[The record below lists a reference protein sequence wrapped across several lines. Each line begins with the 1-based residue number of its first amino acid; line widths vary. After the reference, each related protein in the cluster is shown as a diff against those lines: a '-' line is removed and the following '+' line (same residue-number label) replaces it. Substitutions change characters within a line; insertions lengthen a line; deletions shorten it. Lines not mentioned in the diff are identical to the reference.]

1 MFYSCFVFNTYISC
15 PYQGLVC
22 RLSIVVGR
30 VVGLVSGC
38 LVKVSVGGFLVDV
51 ELSSSLCSDGLLK
64 TIKSGREVFL
74 KLLVDGAIIRVL
86 GVAGVGEVPLKDFR
100 VDPSR
105 PEVFAKYSW
114 FWLRLPRYSKVI
126 RFQHILL
133 KSLREIL
140 DSEGFVELLPPVLN
154 LASDPGL
161 RGAKKVAVSVYGST
175 YELCSS
181 TIMYKQLAATALGK
195 IYFVARNVREEPV
208 ENVKT
213 GRHLIEFTQLD
224 LEWAGASM
232 SEVISLGE
240 KLVYE
245 SCLEV
250 SERAGEIIEE
260 FNPRLKC
267 FKPPY
272 EKITFSE
279 ALSIVRGAGVEVSDS
294 RELPQ
299 EAEELLSIKIG
310 KPFWLI
316 KFPTSGRGFYYMP
329 DEIEPDKNQDFNLI
343 MPEGYGELIDG
354 GVREFRYERI
364 VQRLKE
370 LSEDLSKYSWF
381 LEALKFGIVP
391 TAGFG
396 LGIERYTRYLLN
408 LKYIWEAT
416 PFPKP
421 PGVVN
426 AP

>member
-1 MFYSCFVFNTYISC
+1 MRCGYFNFNTYISGS
-15 PYQGLVC
+15 PQSLVFC
-22 RLSIVVGR
+22 LGVVVGR
-30 VVGLVSGC
+30 VVGFVGGC

-51 ELSSSLCSDGLLK
+51 ELGDSLCSDVLLGF
-64 TIKSGREVFL
+64 IKSGREVFL
-74 KLLVDGAIIRVL
+74 KLFMDGAATKVL
-86 GVAGVGEVPLKDFR
+86 GVAGVGEEPLKNFY
-100 VDPSR
+100 VDASK
-105 PEVFAKYSW
+105 PEIFARYSW
-114 FWLRLPRYSKVI
+114 LWLRFPRYSKII
-126 RFQHILL
+126 RFQHTLL
-133 KSLREIL
+133 KILREIL
-140 DSEGFVELLPPVLN
+140 DSEGFVELIPPVLN

-161 RGAKKVAVSVYGST
+161 RGARKIPVSVYGTT
-175 YELCSS
+175 YELSSS

-195 IYFVARNVREEPV
+195 MYFVARNIREEPV

-224 LEWAGASM
+224 IEWAGASM
-232 SEVISLGE
+232 NEVMSLGE

-245 SCLEV
+245 SCLEIT
-250 SERAGEIIEE
+250 EKAGELIEE
-260 FNPRLKC
+260 FNPRHKC

-279 ALSIVRGAGVEVSDS
+279 ALSIAREAGVRVSDS

-299 EAEELLSIKIG
+299 EAEELLSVKVG

-329 DEIEPDKNQDFNLI
+329 DEEEPNKNQDFNLI

-354 GVREFRYERI
+354 GVREFRHERI
-364 VQRLKE
+364 VRRLEE
-370 LSEDLSKYSWF
+370 LGEDLSKYSWF
-381 LEALKFGIVP
+381 LEALRYGIAP

-396 LGIERYTRYLLN
+396 LGVERYTKYLLN
-408 LKYIWEAT
+408 LKYIWEAV

>member
-1 MFYSCFVFNTYISC
+1 MSVVIGRIA
-15 PYQGLVC
+15 GLVDD
-22 RLSIVVGR
+22 
-30 VVGLVSGC
+30 C
-38 LVKVSVGGFLVDV
+38 LVRVSVSGFLVDV
-51 ELSSSLCSDGLLK
+51 ELSRSLCSDGLLRV
-64 TIKSGREVFL
+64 IRSGREVFL
-74 KLLVDGAIIRVL
+74 KLLVDGATTKVL
-86 GVAGVGEVPLKDFR
+86 GVAAVGSAPLSIPSI
-100 VDPSR
+100 DPSR
-105 PEVFAKYSW
+105 PDVFAKYSW
-114 FWLRLPRYSKVI
+114 FWLRLPRYTKVV
-126 RFQHILL
+126 RFQHLLL

-161 RGAKKVAVSVYGST
+161 RGARKVAVSVYGSS

-181 TIMYKQLAATALGK
+181 TIMYKQVAATALGK

-213 GRHLIEFTQLD
+213 GRHLTEFTQLD

-232 SEVISLGE
+232 NEVVSLGE
-240 KLVYE
+240 RLVYE

-250 SERAGEIIEE
+250 SEKAREVIDE
-260 FNPRLKC
+260 FNPGLKC

-272 EKITFSE
+272 EKLTFSE
-279 ALSIVRGAGVEVSDS
+279 ALNIARGAGLKVSES

-299 EAEELLSIKIG
+299 EAEELLSTKLG

-329 DEIEPDKNQDFNLI
+329 DEEEPDKNQDFNLI
-343 MPEGYGELIDG
+343 MPGGHGELIDG

-370 LSEDLSKYSWF
+370 LGEDLSKYSWF
-381 LEALKFGIVP
+381 LEAVRFGIAP

-396 LGIERYTRYLLN
+396 LGVERYTKYLLN
-408 LKYIWEAT
+408 LKYVWEAT

>member
-1 MFYSCFVFNTYISC
+1 M
-15 PYQGLVC
+15 
-22 RLSIVVGR
+22 VGR
-30 VVGLVSGC
+30 VVGFVSGC
-38 LVKVSVGGFLVDV
+38 LVRVSVGGFLVDV
-51 ELSSSLCSDGLLK
+51 ELGDSLCSDGLLSV
-64 TIKSGREVFL
+64 IKSGREVFL
-74 KLLVDGAIIRVL
+74 KLFIDEATTKVL
-86 GVAGVGEVPLKDFR
+86 GVAGVGEVPLKNFY
-100 VDPSR
+100 VDASK
-105 PEVFAKYSW
+105 PEVFARYSW
-114 FWLRLPRYSKVI
+114 FWLRFPRYSKII
-126 RFQHILL
+126 RFQHLLL
-133 KSLREIL
+133 KTLREIL
-140 DSEGFVELLPPVLN
+140 DSEGFIELLPPVLN

-161 RGAKKVAVSVYGST
+161 RGARKVPVSVYGST

-208 ENVKT
+208 ENIKT

-232 SEVISLGE
+232 NEVMSLGE

-245 SCLEV
+245 SCLEIT
-250 SERAGEIIEE
+250 EKARELIEE

-279 ALSIVRGAGVEVSDS
+279 ALNIVREAGIRVSDS

-299 EAEELLSIKIG
+299 EAEEVLSVKIG

-316 KFPTSGRGFYYMP
+316 KFPTAGRGFYYMP
-329 DEIEPDKNQDFNLI
+329 DEEEPDKNQDFNLI

-354 GVREFRYERI
+354 GVREYRHERI
-364 VQRLKE
+364 VRRLKE
-370 LSEDLSKYSWF
+370 LGEDLSKYSWF
-381 LEALKFGIVP
+381 LEALKSGIAP

-396 LGIERYTRYLLN
+396 LGIERYTIYLLN
-408 LKYIWEAT
+408 LKYIWEAA

>member
-1 MFYSCFVFNTYISC
+1 MIYSCFIFNTYIPSLF
-15 PYQGLVC
+15 QGLVYC
-22 RLSIVVGR
+22 LSVVVGR
-30 VVGLVSGC
+30 VVGFVDGC

-51 ELSSSLCSDGLLK
+51 ELSSSLCSDGLLRI
-64 TIKSGREVFL
+64 IKSGREVFL
-74 KLLVDGAIIRVL
+74 KLLVEGATPKVL
-86 GVAGVGEVPLKDFR
+86 GVVGAGDIPLKNFD
-100 VDPSR
+100 VDASKPD
-105 PEVFAKYSW
+105 VFARYSWLWLRTPKYS
-114 FWLRLPRYSKVI
+114 KII

-133 KSLREIL
+133 KSLRRIL

-195 IYFVARNVREEPV
+195 MYFVARNVREEPV

-232 SEVISLGE
+232 NEIMSLGE

-250 SERAGEIIEE
+250 SERAGDIIEE

-279 ALSIVRGAGVEVSDS
+279 ALNIVREAGMRVSDS

-299 EAEELLSIKIG
+299 EAEELLSVKVG
-310 KPFWLI
+310 KPIWLI

-364 VQRLKE
+364 MQRLKE
-370 LSEDLSKYSWF
+370 LGEDLSKYSWF
-381 LEALKFGIVP
+381 LEAARFGIAP

-396 LGIERYTRYLLN
+396 LGVERYTRYLLN
-408 LKYIWEAT
+408 LKYIWEAV

>member
-1 MFYSCFVFNTYISC
+1 M
-15 PYQGLVC
+15 
-22 RLSIVVGR
+22 SIVIGR
-30 VVGLVSGC
+30 VVDLVDGC

-51 ELSSSLCSDGLLK
+51 ELGSSLCSESLLK
-64 TIKSGREVFL
+64 VIKSGREVFL
-74 KLLVDGAIIRVL
+74 KLFMDRATPRVL
-86 GVAGVGEVPLKDFR
+86 GVAGVGETPLRDFR
-100 VDPSR
+100 VDASR
-105 PEVFAKYSW
+105 PEVFARYSW
-114 FWLRLPRYSKVI
+114 FWLRLPKYSKII
-126 RFQHILL
+126 RLQYVLL
-133 KSLREIL
+133 SSLREIL

-181 TIMYKQLAATALGK
+181 TIMYKQVAATALGK

-208 ENVKT
+208 ENLKT
-213 GRHLIEFTQLD
+213 GRHLTEFTQLD

-272 EKITFSE
+272 EKITFSD
-279 ALSIVRGAGVEVSDS
+279 ALSVVRGAGIGVSDS

-299 EAEELLSIKIG
+299 EAEELLSVKVG

-329 DEIEPDKNQDFNLI
+329 DETEPDKNQDFNLI
-343 MPEGYGELIDG
+343 MPDGYGELIDG

-370 LSEDLSKYSWF
+370 LGEDLSKYSWF
-381 LEALKFGIVP
+381 LEALKFGIAP

-396 LGIERYTRYLLN
+396 LGVERYTRYLLN
-408 LKYIWEAT
+408 LKYIWEVT